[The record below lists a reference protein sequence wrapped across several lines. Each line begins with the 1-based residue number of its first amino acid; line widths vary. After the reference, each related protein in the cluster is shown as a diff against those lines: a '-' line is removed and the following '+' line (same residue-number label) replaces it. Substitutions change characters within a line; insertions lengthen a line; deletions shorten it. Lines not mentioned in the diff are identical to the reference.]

1 MRAPSGYVLAE
12 AGVSFYIESIYM
24 LGFARFIAQGFSR
37 TQRGNARVS
46 ATLLRLSICAV
57 ALSVGIMLVSTAIIL
72 GFKRQISTFAYSQTG
87 HISLY
92 PWGANWASGT
102 ELFPV
107 QPELISHLSKLDG
120 VQSAYPLLQ
129 QTALLKT
136 EADYEGVFLLGAD
149 SGFHHPFFSSRISQ
163 GRLPNLSIGSSLE
176 RPTEILLPDALA
188 QTLNLKLGDKV
199 HLYFFGDKIRLR
211 PFILVGLYQSAGI
224 QSAPLL
230 CSSESIRRII
240 KAPREHYHRIMV
252 MLSDE
257 STTTASATLI
267 GNSLVNSPLIE
278 GVSLGI
284 STAEE
289 LVPDMFHWLNL
300 LDSNVYL
307 LLVLM
312 LAVGGFSMITAVV
325 IIVLDR
331 VRQIGILKAIGAN
344 NTAVSIV
351 FALLASRLI
360 LWGLMWGNL
369 LALLFCILQMRYQ
382 LIPLDP
388 KNYFMDAV
396 PIQINIPLWVGING
410 ATFILILLLILLPS
424 RMVSKIDPSTVMRV
438 E

>member
-1 MRAPSGYVLAE
+1 
-12 AGVSFYIESIYM
+12 M
-24 LGFARFIAQGFSR
+24 LGFARFIAHGFSR
-37 TQRGNARVS
+37 VQRGHAKAS

-72 GFKRQISTFAYSQTG
+72 GFKRQISTFAYAHTG

-92 PWGANWASGT
+92 PWGSNWGSGT
-102 ELFPV
+102 ELFPASAQLV
-107 QPELISHLSKLDG
+107 THLNEQDG
-120 VQSAYPLLQ
+120 VQSASPLLQ

-136 EADYEGVFLLGAD
+136 QADYEGVFLLGAD
-149 SGFHHPFFSSRISQ
+149 SDFRHPFFSSRLSE
-163 GRLPNLSIGSSLE
+163 GRLPELAKGASPEQSA
-176 RPTEILLPDALA
+176 EILLPDALSR
-188 QTLNLKLGDKV
+188 TLQLQVGDKV

-211 PFILVGLYQSAGI
+211 PFTLVGTYQSSGI
-224 QSAPLL
+224 PSAPLL
-230 CSSESIRRII
+230 CSAQALRRII
-240 KAPREHYHRIMV
+240 KAPQGHYHRIMI
-252 MLSDE
+252 MLSPE
-257 STTTASATLI
+257 ASTSETAMQI
-267 GNSLVNSPLIE
+267 GHSLSNSSLIE
-278 GVSLGI
+278 GTSLGI

-289 LVPDMFHWLNL
+289 LMPDMFHWLTL

-331 VRQIGILKAIGAN
+331 VRQIGILKALGAS
-344 NTAVSIV
+344 NTAVSTV
-351 FALLASRLI
+351 FALLACKLI

-369 LALLFCILQMRYQ
+369 FALLFCWLQMRYQ
-382 LIPLDP
+382 FIPLDP

-396 PIQINIPLWVGING
+396 PIQLNYLLWIGINV

-424 RMVSKIDPSTVMRV
+424 RMVSKIDPSSVVRV

>member
-1 MRAPSGYVLAE
+1 
-12 AGVSFYIESIYM
+12 M

-37 TQRGNARVS
+37 AQKGNAKAS

-72 GFKRQISTFAYSQTG
+72 GFKRQISTFAYAQTG

-92 PWGANWASGT
+92 PWGSNWVSGT

-136 EADYEGVFLLGAD
+136 DSDYEGVFLLGVD
-149 SGFHHPFFSSRISQ
+149 SGFRHPFFSSRLSE
-163 GRLPNLSIGSSLE
+163 GRLPELSTRTASE
-176 RPTEILLPDALA
+176 RPAEILLPDALSR
-188 QTLNLKLGDKV
+188 TLELQLGDKV

-211 PFILVGLYQSAGI
+211 PFTLVGTYQSGGI
-224 QSAPLL
+224 PSAPLL
-230 CSSESIRRII
+230 CSSATLRRIL
-240 KAPREHYHRIMV
+240 KAPGQHYHRIML
-252 MLSDE
+252 MLGDDA
-257 STTTASATLI
+257 STQEYAQSIGASLS
-267 GNSLVNSPLIE
+267 NSSLIE
-278 GVSLGI
+278 GTSLGI

-289 LVPDMFHWLNL
+289 LMPDMFHWLTL

-331 VRQIGILKAIGAN
+331 VRQIGILKAIGASN
-344 NTAVSIV
+344 SAISTV

-360 LWGLMWGNL
+360 LWGLIWGNL
-369 LALLFCILQMRYQ
+369 FALLFCWLQMRYRF
-382 LIPLDP
+382 IPLDP
-388 KNYFMDAV
+388 TNYFMDAV
-396 PIQINIPLWVGING
+396 PIEINYILWAGINL

-424 RMVSKIDPSTVMRV
+424 RMVSKIDPSTVVRV